1 MKKIMSSKEIVQT
14 LMDALQKG
22 DFEKAKSWLADGF
35 QFSGPIPKPIS
46 AEAWLEMSMNL
57 KRAFPNLEYH
67 FRVEG
72 VSGSDVVKVSSEL
85 KGTHKG
91 DLDLADM
98 NMGVIPATNKS
109 FAIAR
114 QHGQVTVKADK
125 VASWAMEPT
134 KGAGLMA
141 ILEKLDV
148 KLPAM

>member
-1 MKKIMSSKEIVQT
+1 MNSKEIVQA

-22 DFEKAKSWLADGF
+22 DFERAKSCIADGF
-35 QFSGPIPKPIS
+35 QFSGPVPEPIS
-46 AEAWLEMSMNL
+46 AEAWLEMSVNL
-57 KRAFPNLEYH
+57 KKAFPNLEYH

-72 VSGSDVVKVSSEL
+72 VNGNDVVKVSSEL

-91 DLDLADM
+91 DLDLTGM

-114 QHGQVTVKADK
+114 QYGHITVKGDK
-125 VASWAMEPT
+125 VTSWAMEPT

-141 ILEKLDV
+141 ILGKLDV
-148 KLPAM
+148 KLPI